1 MPMVLS
7 ALNIQPMKVGSLYN
21 MKKNILITGSLGLV
35 GSEAVDFFKEKG
47 WEVVGIDNNM
57 RNKLFFSD
65 GGETEEM
72 SEDIRDK
79 DFVNKLFSAHKF
91 DAIIHT
97 AAQPSHDYSKD
108 HVLEDFDINARGTLN
123 LLEAARKYCPEAVFV
138 FCSTDKVYG
147 GNMEVPVYETRKRLD
162 VEGFN
167 FNEDLSIDYSIH
179 SPFGCS
185 KAAADLYVQE
195 YGYYFGMKTV
205 CFRLGCI
212 TGRRHKG
219 AELHGFL
226 AYLVKCIKEGKT
238 YKIFGFKGKQVR
250 DQIHS
255 YDLVN
260 AMWHFIQ
267 NPKVAAVYNM
277 GGGFERSVSILEA
290 IEMIEKEIG
299 KTAYVEYHKPRK
311 GDRNWDI
318 HDVSK
323 FRKDYPEWDYKYS
336 LEDIIKDL
344 TL

>member
-1 MPMVLS
+1 MPMVFNE
-7 ALNIQPMKVGSLYN
+7 LNTQRTKVGLLFN
-21 MKKNILITGSLGLV
+21 MKKKLLCTGSAGLV
-35 GSEAVDFFKEKG
+35 GSEADDFFKEKG
-47 WEVVGIDNNM
+47 WEVLGIDNNM
-57 RNKLFFSD
+57 RSKFFEL
-65 GGETEEM
+65 GE
-72 SEDIRDK
+72 SEDDSKIDIRDEEII
-79 DFVNKLFSAHKF
+79 NGLFRQNKF

-108 HVLEDFDINARGTLN
+108 HALEDFDINARGTLI
-123 LLEAARKYCPEAVFV
+123 LLEATRKYCPDAVFI

-147 GNMEVPVYETRKRLD
+147 GNMKREVYEAEDRFEAGK
-162 VEGFN
+162 N
-167 FNEDLSIDYSIH
+167 FNETLSIDQSIH

-226 AYLVKCIKEGKT
+226 AYLVKCIKEEKP

-267 NPKVAAVYNM
+267 NPKVAAVFNL

-290 IEMIEKEIG
+290 IEMIEKETG
-299 KTAYVEYHKPRK
+299 KKAIVEYHEVRK
-311 GDRNWDI
+311 GDRQWDI

-323 FRKDYPEWDYKYS
+323 FKKDYPEWDYKYS
-336 LEDIIKDL
+336 LSDIIEDL
-344 TL
+344 CL

>member
-1 MPMVLS
+1 
-7 ALNIQPMKVGSLYN
+7 
-21 MKKNILITGSLGLV
+21 MKKKVCITGSLGLV
-35 GSEAVDFFKEKG
+35 GSEAVDFFREKG
-47 WEVVGIDNNM
+47 WDVIGIDNNM
-57 RNKLFFSD
+57 RSELFGVPTSN
-65 GGETEEM
+65 
-72 SEDIRDK
+72 SELNIDIRDEEAIN
-79 DFVNKLFSAHKF
+79 FLFQEHKF

-108 HVLEDFDINARGTLN
+108 YALEDFDINARGTLL
-123 LLEAARKYCPEAVFV
+123 LLEATRKYCPDAVFI

-147 GNMEVPVYETRKRLD
+147 GNMIAEIFEVKKRLLAESGD
-162 VEGFN
+162 PDDEEFEDKA
-167 FNEDLSIDYSIH
+167 FNENLSIDRTIH

-226 AYLVKCIKEGKT
+226 AYLVKCIKEGKS

-260 AMWHFIQ
+260 AFWHFIQ
-267 NPKVAAVYNM
+267 NPKVAAVFNL

-290 IEMIEKEIG
+290 IEIIEKKLNKKAI
-299 KTAYVEYHKPRK
+299 VEYIDEPRR
-311 GDRNWDI
+311 GDRSWDI

-323 FRKDYPEWDYKYS
+323 FRKEYPVWDYKYS
-336 LEDIIKDL
+336 LDDIFNDL
-344 TL
+344 CKL